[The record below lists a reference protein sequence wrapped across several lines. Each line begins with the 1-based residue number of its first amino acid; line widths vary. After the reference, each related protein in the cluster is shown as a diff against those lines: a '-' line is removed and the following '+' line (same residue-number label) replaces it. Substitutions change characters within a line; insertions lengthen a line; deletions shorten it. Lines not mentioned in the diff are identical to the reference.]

1 MPPKRILLLSASAGA
16 GHLKAAEAMEKAC
29 RIRFPQAEVRNLD
42 VLTLTPAPFRK
53 AYSEGYLELV
63 NRVPALL
70 GLVYDRT
77 NRGPVF
83 DRLRLAVDRLNT
95 RAFVDYVEGFA
106 PDLICST
113 HFLPAQIVGHRK
125 AKRGWTVPQALV
137 VTDFEVHRF
146 WVCPRVE
153 LYLTAREENRV
164 HLQALGV
171 APARILATGIPID
184 PSFASRP
191 ETEGLRRRLGVADR
205 LPLLLVLGGG
215 FGVGP
220 VEALVKDLWRH
231 LGKGKAHLAVVCGRN
246 EALRG
251 RLSDAARRAP
261 VPTKVLGFTTEMP
274 AWMAAADLAV
284 TKPGGLTT
292 SEALARGLPLAV
304 ANPIPGQETR
314 NAMML
319 YEEGAA
325 ISAENPLTAGWRVA
339 ALLGDPARLER
350 MRKAARALGRP
361 RAALDA
367 AEALAALA

>member
-1 MPPKRILLLSASAGA
+1 MPSPRRILLLSAAAGA
-16 GHLKAAEAMEKAC
+16 GHLKAAEAVEKAC
-29 RIRFPQAEVRNLD
+29 RLRFPKAEVRNVD

-77 NRGPVF
+77 NRGPAF
-83 DRLRLAVDRLNT
+83 DRLRLALDRLNT
-95 RAFVDYVEGFA
+95 RNFVDYVEDFA
-106 PDLICST
+106 PDLICHT
-113 HFLPAQIVGHRK
+113 HFLSAGIVGHHKRK
-125 AKRGWTVPQALV
+125 KGWTVPHAVV

-146 WVCPRVE
+146 WVCPEVD
-153 LYLTAREENRV
+153 LYLVAREENRV
-164 HLQALGV
+164 HLEALGV
-171 APARILATGIPID
+171 DGRRVLATGIPVD
-184 PSFASRP
+184 PVFAARL
-191 ETEGLRRRLGVADR
+191 ETAGLRKRLGVSET

-220 VEALVKDLWRH
+220 VEGLVRNLWRY
-231 LGKGKAHLAVVCGRN
+231 LKRTQLVVVCGRN
-246 EALRG
+246 EELRA
-251 RLSDAARRAP
+251 RLSAAARRAP
-261 VPTKVLGFTTEMP
+261 VPTKVVGFTTEMH

-314 NAMML
+314 NAAML

-325 ISAENPLTAGWRVA
+325 ISAENPLTAPWRVA
-339 ALLGDPARLER
+339 ALMADPARRER
-350 MRKAARALGRP
+350 MRRAARALGRP

-367 AEALAALA
+367 AEALAGLV

>member
-1 MPPKRILLLSASAGA
+1 MAPRRILLLSASAGT
-16 GHLKAAEAMEKAC
+16 GHLKAAEALEKAC
-29 RIRFPQAEVRNLD
+29 RLRFPAAEVRNVD

-77 NRGPVF
+77 NRGPVL

-95 RAFVDYVEGFA
+95 RPFVKFLEDFA
-106 PDLICST
+106 PDLVCHT
-113 HFLPAQIVGHRK
+113 HFLSAGIVGHRR
-125 AKRGWTVPQALV
+125 AKGKLAVPQAVV
-137 VTDFEVHRF
+137 VTDFDVHRF
-146 WVCPRVE
+146 WVCPEVD
-153 LYLTAREENRV
+153 LYLTAREENRL
-164 HLQALGV
+164 HLEALGV
-171 APARILATGIPID
+171 PKSRTLATGIPID
-184 PSFASRP
+184 PVFAARP
-191 ETEGLRRRLGVADR
+191 DTAGLRKRLGVQEG

-220 VEALVKDLWRH
+220 VEALVKDLWKH
-231 LGKGKAHLAVVCGRN
+231 LKRAQVVVVAGRN
-246 EALRG
+246 EALRE
-251 RLSDAARRAP
+251 RLAAAARKAP
-261 VPTKVLGFTTEMP
+261 VPTKVIGFTTEMP
-274 AWMAAADLAV
+274 SWMAAADLAV

-314 NAMML
+314 NATML

-339 ALLGDPARLER
+339 ALLADAPRLER
-350 MRKAARALGRP
+350 MRRAAKALGRS

-367 AEALAALA
+367 AEALAGLA